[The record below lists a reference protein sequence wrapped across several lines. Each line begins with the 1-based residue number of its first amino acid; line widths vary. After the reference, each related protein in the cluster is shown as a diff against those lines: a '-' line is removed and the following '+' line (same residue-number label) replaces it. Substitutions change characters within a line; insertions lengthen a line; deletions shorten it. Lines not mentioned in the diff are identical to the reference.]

1 MSFLLSQFERVEAPA
16 KEAPVKDAKD
26 DTKDLVRKDEKEK
39 KPPTRK
45 GSRSSQSSRASR
57 AVLSSTGGKRERER
71 EERQSRSSKKRSGIE
86 KRSNR
91 DRPAT
96 DSKRTTRSA
105 AAAAKAAKAAKKS
118 STGKP
123 KKPTTAKPAKVAK
136 VAKVAKA
143 TTTDAVVSTSKA
155 IVPVVA
161 APPNPDLTRED
172 PEWAS
177 ESERAARATSV
188 LKTVKKASR
197 ANTKRQRGTNKK
209 GGAQPK
215 EDKPLSAMTL
225 KEIIRQSVEAERK
238 ENRKKNRKNRNKSS
252 GDAKDGKSGEGAD
265 GRGSARGGGGAGT
278 SSSPL
283 FKDAGTNG
291 GKESIAP
298 QVQVVDGQIVVNQQ
312 SLSVKAQ
319 IEPLM
324 KPERRVEESGNKLSA
339 FSYSG
344 YLAPEKWT
352 KEDTHTFYTVLEQFG
367 TDFGTIQ
374 KFFPKRERKQIKSK
388 FRREEKSNPEK
399 IELALKTHRGMSA
412 EVCVEKM
419 KDLVKLLERP
429 EVD

>member
-118 STGKP
+118 STGKS
-123 KKPTTAKPAKVAK
+123 KKPTTAKP
-136 VAKVAKA
+136 AKVAKA

-225 KEIIRQSVEAERK
+225 KEIIRQSVEAERN

-283 FKDAGTNG
+283 FKDAGTDG

>member
-118 STGKP
+118 STGKS
-123 KKPTTAKPAKVAK
+123 KKPTTAKP
-136 VAKVAKA
+136 AKVAKA

>member
-123 KKPTTAKPAKVAK
+123 KKPTTAKP
-136 VAKVAKA
+136 AKVAKA

>member
-118 STGKP
+118 STGKS
-123 KKPTTAKPAKVAK
+123 KKPTTAKP
-136 VAKVAKA
+136 AKVAKA

-352 KEDTHTFYTVLEQFG
+352 KEDTDTFYTVLEQFG

>member
-118 STGKP
+118 STGKS
-123 KKPTTAKPAKVAK
+123 KKPTTAKP
-136 VAKVAKA
+136 AKVAKA

-283 FKDAGTNG
+283 FKDAGTDG

-324 KPERRVEESGNKLSA
+324 KPERQVEESGNKLSA

>member
-118 STGKP
+118 STGKS
-123 KKPTTAKPAKVAK
+123 KKPTTAKP
-136 VAKVAKA
+136 AKVAKA

-225 KEIIRQSVEAERK
+225 KEIIRQSVEAERN

-324 KPERRVEESGNKLSA
+324 KPERQVEESGNKLSA

-352 KEDTHTFYTVLEQFG
+352 KEDTDTFYTVLEQFG

>member
-118 STGKP
+118 STGKS
-123 KKPTTAKPAKVAK
+123 KKPTTAKP
-136 VAKVAKA
+136 AKVAKA

-225 KEIIRQSVEAERK
+225 KEIIRQSVEAERN

-352 KEDTHTFYTVLEQFG
+352 KEDTDTFYTVLEQFG

>member
-136 VAKVAKA
+136 VAKA

-225 KEIIRQSVEAERK
+225 KEIIRQSVEAERN

-352 KEDTHTFYTVLEQFG
+352 KEDTDTFYTVLEQFG

>member
-118 STGKP
+118 STGKS
-123 KKPTTAKPAKVAK
+123 KKPTTAKP
-136 VAKVAKA
+136 AKVAKA

-283 FKDAGTNG
+283 FKDAGTDG

>member
-118 STGKP
+118 STGKS
-123 KKPTTAKPAKVAK
+123 KKPTTAKP
-136 VAKVAKA
+136 AKVAKA

-209 GGAQPK
+209 GEAQPK

-225 KEIIRQSVEAERK
+225 KEIIRQSVEAERN

-352 KEDTHTFYTVLEQFG
+352 KEDTDTFYTVLEQFG